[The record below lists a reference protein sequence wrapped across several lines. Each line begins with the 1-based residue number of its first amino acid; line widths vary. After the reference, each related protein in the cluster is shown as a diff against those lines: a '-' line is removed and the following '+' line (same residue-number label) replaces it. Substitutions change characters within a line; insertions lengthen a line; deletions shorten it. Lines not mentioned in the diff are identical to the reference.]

1 MGNGCWWGPGL
12 RAGSKACWKERS
24 VGERE
29 GVDHRWFGIAI
40 IRALF
45 MGLLAGLIISCLI
58 SGSANEAL
66 AQAAER
72 PNLNFHQS
80 SIQQSPQRSSL
91 HQFSQTAGAKQR
103 DAQALLRQLP
113 LIFEPNQGQSSS
125 GAKFLAHG
133 TGYGLSLDA
142 TGAVLGI
149 QTSPSS
155 QGKATEQFVR
165 MKLVGSNPAA
175 EITGTS
181 QLLGKSNYFVGND
194 PHQWHTGIPQFAKV
208 RYRSVYPGI
217 DLVFYGNQGH
227 LEYDFRVAPGAD
239 PSRAELQFEGGGR
252 LQIKDGDLL
261 VAGDTE
267 NSPNLRMRRPEIYQ
281 REGDHRIH
289 VGGHF
294 VLGTGNRVS
303 FKIGNYDRSRELIID
318 PALDFSSYFG
328 IITTGTPVWVA
339 VNNDGNIYLSG
350 STTSDTGF
358 PTSLTTPTTLGTNHV
373 FVAKIN
379 PSSPP
384 SLAYLT
390 FLGGNGTDTSEGL
403 GVDLGGNTYV
413 AGNTTSSTFPT
424 TSLAYQSAPLA
435 KGSQCAGITCTS
447 LFVSALDSTG
457 SALNYSSYVS
467 GNGDD
472 VASGVAIDTSEDV
485 FITGTTTSNNAAS
498 STVAFPATL
507 LPVPFQSTSLASVQ
521 FFVTKVNTAVAGIGG
536 IAYSTYFGGNTPTPP
551 AACTSHSAGCPHT
564 GGGIVVDSTGNIYFS
579 GTTNFYNSGS
589 GVFGNSGTSG
599 DFPILNSYQP
609 CLDTVPPVTLLNPN
623 ACSATGLPTPYPT
636 DAFMAKINPLGGSG
650 AQLLYS
656 TYLGGTVSDT
666 STSIAIDSTYVYI
679 TGSTNSPDFYL
690 PPTELAYQSCL
701 NNPGVV
707 EVSTASCPTTNANT
721 DAYIARFTNP
731 SLSTSGTPNFVGLSY
746 FSYLGGSGNDAGNSI
761 AVDTAN
767 DALVTGSTSST
778 NFPFTTGA
786 IQTVLNGAQNA
797 FFAHLNTNA
806 NTSVTG
812 GNYATYFGGNG
823 TDDGTS
829 IAVDINLN
837 TYLAGS
843 TTSNNL
849 QLADPLSPGGTTLNG
864 TGPDAF
870 AVKLGTQSDLSITFL
885 QVSPN
890 GSAAAGNQV
899 TITYTVANLGPD
911 VATGINVLGQLPT
924 GVTFNNASVSGSTS
938 GTSGVA
944 GTCSAATGGTNITCQ
959 IPALQAGSAVTLT
972 FVVTPLVP
980 GTFEAIATVS
990 DPTNTN
996 TSNTA
1001 TAPFSA
1007 TSFTVSISPSS
1018 QTVAAGQPAQYYV
1031 VVTPTQGVF
1040 GANVSLTCSSLPA
1053 GASCNFATSTIN
1065 LSNGAGSASTVL
1077 NLSTTA
1083 QPVTTASNR
1092 EHRPLY
1098 AFWLS
1103 VPGMAF
1109 LGLAGA
1115 GRKRRRNMLLGL
1127 IALMAFFAMTL
1138 LQPACSTPKT
1148 QPTVSGTP
1156 SAIYPLTLT
1165 ATSGTLTK
1173 TASFSLTVIP

>member
-1 MGNGCWWGPGL
+1 MH
-12 RAGSKACWKERS
+12 R
-24 VGERE
+24 
-29 GVDHRWFGIAI
+29 RWFGPGI

-45 MGLLAGLIISCLI
+45 TLSLAGLIICCLS

-66 AQAAER
+66 AQAPER
-72 PNLNFHQS
+72 PNSNLHQS
-80 SIQQSPQRSSL
+80 SLRQSPQRSSL
-91 HQFSQTAGAKQR
+91 QQSSRSAGAKQR
-103 DAQALLRQLP
+103 DAQALLSQLP
-113 LIFEPNQGQSSS
+113 LIFEPNQGQSNS
-125 GAKFLAHG
+125 GAKFLSHG
-133 TGYGLSLDA
+133 AGYGLSLDA

-149 QTSPSS
+149 QTSDSS
-155 QGKATEQFVR
+155 RGKAAEQFVR
-165 MKLVGSNPAA
+165 MKFVGANPKAEIAGSN
-175 EITGTS
+175 
-181 QLLGKSNYFVGND
+181 QLPGKSNYFVGND
-194 PHQWHTGIPQFAKV
+194 PHQWRTGIPQFARV
-208 RYRSVYPGI
+208 RYRDVYPGI

-227 LEYDFRVAPGAD
+227 LEYDFRIAPGAD
-239 PSRAELQFEGGGR
+239 PSRAELQFEGAGK
-252 LQIKDGDLL
+252 LEIKDGDLL
-261 VAGDTE
+261 VAGNTK
-267 NSPNLRMRRPEIYQ
+267 NGPNLRMRKPEIYQ
-281 REGDHRIH
+281 RAGDRRIP
-289 VGGHF
+289 VEGHF
-294 VLGTGNRVS
+294 VLGTDNRLS
-303 FKIGNYDRSRELIID
+303 FEVGDYDRSRELIID

-328 IITTGTPVWVA
+328 IITAGTPVWVA

-358 PTSLTTPTTLGTNHV
+358 PTSLATPTTLGTNHV

-384 SLAYLT
+384 SLTYLT

-403 GVDLGGNTYV
+403 GVDLGGNAYV

-424 TSLAYQSAPLA
+424 TSLAYQAAPLA
-435 KGSQCAGITCTS
+435 KGSQCASISCTS

-457 SALNYSSYVS
+457 SGLNYSSYVS

-472 VASGVAIDTSEDV
+472 LATGVAIDTSKDV

-507 LPVPFQSTSLASVQ
+507 LPVPFQPSSLASIQ

-536 IAYSTYFGGNTPTPP
+536 IAYSTYFGGNTPAPP
-551 AACTSHSAGCPHT
+551 ATCTGHSAGCPHT

-589 GVFGNSGTSG
+589 GVFGNSGNSG
-599 DFPILNSYQP
+599 DFPILDSYQP
-609 CLDTVPPVTLLNPN
+609 CLDTVPPVTLTNPN
-623 ACSATGLPTPYPT
+623 ACSAPATTPYPT
-636 DAFMAKINPLGGSG
+636 DAFMAKINPLGGTG

-656 TYLGGTVSDT
+656 TYLGGSVSDT

-707 EVSTASCPTTNANT
+707 EVSTASCPATNANT

-767 DALVTGSTSST
+767 DALVTGYTSST
-778 NFPFTTGA
+778 NFPFTPTFA

-837 TYLAGS
+837 TYFAGS
-843 TTSNNL
+843 TTSTTGTFQVPDAL
-849 QLADPLSPGGTTLNG
+849 QGTFNSP
-864 TGPDAF
+864 GPDAF
-870 AVKLGTQSDLSITFL
+870 AVKLGTQSDLTITFL

-890 GSAAAGNQV
+890 GTAAAGNQV
-899 TITYTVANLGPD
+899 TITYTVANNGPD
-911 VATGINVLGQLPT
+911 VATGINVLGQVPS

-959 IPALQAGSAVTLT
+959 IPALQAGSGVTLT
-972 FVVTPLVP
+972 FVVTPLIP
-980 GTFEAIATVS
+980 GTFEATATVS

-1040 GANVSLTCSSLPA
+1040 GANVSLTCGQLPA

-1065 LSNGAGSASTVL
+1065 LSSGAGSASTVL

-1098 AFWLS
+1098 AFWLA

-1109 LGLAGA
+1109 LGLAGT
-1115 GRKRRRNMLLGL
+1115 GRKRRRGMLLGL
-1127 IALMAFFAMTL
+1127 IALMAFFTMTL

-1173 TASFSLTVIP
+1173 TASFGLTVVP